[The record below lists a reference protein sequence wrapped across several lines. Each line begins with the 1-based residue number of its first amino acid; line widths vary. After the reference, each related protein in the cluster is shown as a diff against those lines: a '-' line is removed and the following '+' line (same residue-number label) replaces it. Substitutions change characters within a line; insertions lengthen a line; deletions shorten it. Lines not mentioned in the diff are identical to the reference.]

1 MEKIPITKAGF
12 ARLKRELEIVKTV
25 SIPENIKDI
34 ETARQQGDLSEN
46 AEYSA
51 AKERQAFLHGKMQE
65 LENNLAMSNVIDVK
79 NLSCDKVVFGSTVTM
94 EDSNTDKKITY
105 QLVGPC
111 ESDLERNRISVT

>member
-12 ARLKRELEIVKTV
+12 ERLKRELEVLKAV

-34 ETARQQGDLSEN
+34 EIARAQGDLSEN

-65 LENNLAMSNVIDVK
+65 LENNLAMSNVIDLK
-79 NLSCDKVVFGSTVTM
+79 KPFLRQGSLRFDGQHRGQQYRAGNLLSACGAS
-94 EDSNTDKKITY
+94 
-105 QLVGPC
+105 
-111 ESDLERNRISVT
+111 RIRPR